1 VKKLLKNLRNFIL
14 NKGGS
19 RYDGMDWR
27 WCFSSVFLVAVIM
40 LFTWLETVFPGLRS
54 IPKGIYLGMQLIIVG
69 ILCYLFD
76 LLLKR
81 EKPRIVI
88 DKATGKEIVLKG
100 KHTMFFIPVFWW
112 SVIISLGGLYC
123 IVASFFG
130 KK

>member
-1 VKKLLKNLRNFIL
+1 MIVWTGAGVLVPF
-14 NKGGS
+14 
-19 RYDGMDWR
+19 
-27 WCFSSVFLVAVIM
+27 FLVGVIM
-40 LFTWLETVFPGLRS
+40 LFTWLETVFPALRGM
-54 IPKGIYLGMQLIIVG
+54 PKDVYLGIQLIIVG

-88 DKATGKEIVLKG
+88 DKATGKEISLKA

-112 SVIISLGGLYC
+112 SIIISVAGAYT
-123 IVASFFG
+123 IIASFF